1 MIFDRN
7 DPLAVADHSIIMRRT
22 GYFVGYYGQVSYE
35 DTVSDMKKRLG
46 SHLGRVKGAYVTIYH
61 HHLGSDLLDEMVN
74 GIGILLGED
83 VSVVFSEEVDET
95 IPSGNVAYEVL
106 LSGVD
111 VLTGIEV

>member
-22 GYFVGYYGQVSYE
+22 GYFVGYYGQVPYE
-35 DTVSDMKKRLG
+35 EIIYDMKKRLG

-61 HHLGSDLLDEMVN
+61 HHLGSDLFDEMVN
-74 GIGILLGED
+74 GIGALLGED

-106 LSGVD
+106 LSGIA
-111 VLTGIEV
+111 VLTGMEV